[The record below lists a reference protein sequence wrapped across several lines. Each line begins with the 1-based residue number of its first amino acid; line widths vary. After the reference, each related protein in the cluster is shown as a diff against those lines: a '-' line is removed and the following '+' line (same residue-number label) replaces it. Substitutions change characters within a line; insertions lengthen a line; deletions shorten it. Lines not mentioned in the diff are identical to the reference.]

1 MKCSCREG
9 EFKVLRPAKSMK
21 GYWIV
26 GAVVGSDKKGMTY
39 TVRVPFKKDCLNEI
53 MRLRDRIFKDHP
65 GIKEI
70 FGDQ

>member
-1 MKCSCREG
+1 MKCSCKEG

-26 GAVVGSDKKGMTY
+26 GAIVGSDKKGMTY
-39 TVRVPFKKDCLNEI
+39 TVRVPYKKDCFTEI
-53 MRLRDRIFKDHP
+53 LRLRERIFRDHP